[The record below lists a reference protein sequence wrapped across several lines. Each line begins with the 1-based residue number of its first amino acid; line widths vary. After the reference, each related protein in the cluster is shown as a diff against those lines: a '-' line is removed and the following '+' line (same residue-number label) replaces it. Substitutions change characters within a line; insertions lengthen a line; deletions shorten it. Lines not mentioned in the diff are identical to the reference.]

1 MVIALANDKG
11 KPPNWQD
18 FVGIDCLLVINSTI
32 SFIEENNV
40 GNVVVALMIGLAP
53 KTKVLRN
60 GKWSEKEATILVP
73 GDIIS
78 TNWETLSMSMP
89 VFFKSEIEAVVIA
102 TSVHTFFRKAE
113 HLVDSTNQV

>member
-53 KTKVLRN
+53 KTKIDQ
-60 GKWSEKEATILVP
+60 SILTWESLPMTKNP
-73 GDIIS
+73 GDEVFSGS
-78 TNWETLSMSMP
+78 TC
-89 VFFKSEIEAVVIA
+89 KQSEIEAVVIA